1 MSLDVTHGLPE
12 PLARFSLEGRR
23 ALVTGASGVLG
34 ARFARVLAGAGASVA
49 LAARRVS
56 AMQSLQAE
64 IVGQGG
70 NAATVGLDLTN
81 ASSIPAVLDRVEAVL
96 GGVAD
101 IVVNASGIALP
112 GALLEQPDEDWTAVM
127 AVNLEGARR
136 MAHQAAQR
144 LVAIGARGSIVNVA
158 SILGLRQGAGVA
170 AYATSKAALVQ
181 LTKQQALEWAR
192 YGIRVNALCP
202 GYIETDINRDFFAT
216 DAGLAQIKRVPQRR
230 LGQPSE
236 LDGALLLLASEA
248 GSFITGTALVVDGG
262 HLLSPL

>member
-1 MSLDVTHGLPE
+1 
-12 PLARFSLEGRR
+12 
-23 ALVTGASGVLG
+23 
-34 ARFARVLAGAGASVA
+34 
-49 LAARRVS
+49 
-56 AMQSLQAE
+56 
-64 IVGQGG
+64 
-70 NAATVGLDLTN
+70 
-81 ASSIPAVLDRVEAVL
+81 
-96 GGVAD
+96 
-101 IVVNASGIALP
+101 
-112 GALLEQPDEDWTAVM
+112 
-127 AVNLEGARR
+127 